1 MCTLLDT
8 KPQLKDLRRLLAPL
22 ASKYEV
28 IGNRLGVPFLGL
40 IPLPQFDQQNLNTIL
55 EWWINKSWQWSV
67 SWDTILKAI
76 DSDDIGNY
84 GVVMEVKRFINYCT
98 L

>member
-8 KPQLKDLRRLLAPL
+8 KPQLKDLCRLLAPL
-22 ASKYEV
+22 APKYEV
-28 IGNRLGVPFLGL
+28 IGNRLGVPIQVIFLR
-40 IPLPQFDQQNLNTIL
+40 QNLNTIL
-55 EWWINKSWQWSV
+55 EWWINNSWPWSV

-76 DSDDIGNY
+76 ESDDIGNY
-84 GVVMEVKRFINYCT
+84 GVVMEVKRFINYGM